1 MASDPIGNL
10 VGACVGYA
18 KSASAAASE
27 VGNAVVNA
35 GADLVNR
42 KTEDLDDIRKA
53 AKSGNLGAVYL
64 ETMEAFSAG
73 ESVKDSLG
81 ALGLLPDDNKLVG
94 EMVSGLVNYVS
105 GNPIAAAKDAFDIFS
120 ELSKAPARP
129 GAPGLPGLTVPT
141 PSKDIKQFPAAPTHY
156 PNLPNLKPR
165 QPQSALD
172 AIMAMQKAIMEEL
185 KKLVGSGQ
193 SLAPS
198 SGTTPP
204 VARHAPEDMH
214 VELPDNLRGEIDKHP
229 GRTGGPVIGRPIDE
243 VSFEEIFAD
252 KSLAFEDLIFLFML
266 KMNSELKNQMKEK
279 MEEAAAAG
287 EAGEAGKQGGAAK
300 AGSAAGS
307 GSAGGGGSITDV
319 FTKGLPALGD
329 LFSNPETLK
338 GLATGALDI
347 AKVAAPVVLPLLGA
361 AIGTVAPGVG
371 NFIGGLAGGVGGMAL
386 SVGMDL
392 LKGAIEGGA
401 FDGLLEGAM
410 GMAQGGGAEGA
421 ARPGAKGGATTGGAA
436 KGGKGAEGGDG
447 ADGAKKKDRDLI
459 MAELQ
464 QLQNKMS
471 EFQQAMSNVLKAQH
485 DTAMN
490 AIGNLR

>member
-1 MASDPIGNL
+1 MAADPVGNL
-10 VGACVGYA
+10 VGACLGYV

-42 KTEDLDDIRKA
+42 KAEDLDDIHKA

-64 ETMEAFSAG
+64 ETVEAFSAG

-81 ALGLLPDDNKLVG
+81 ALGLLPNDNKLVG

-105 GNPIAAAKDAFDIFS
+105 GNPIAAAKDAFDIFN
-120 ELSKAPARP
+120 ELSKAPAKP
-129 GAPGLPGLTVPT
+129 GAPGLQGLTVPT

-156 PNLPNLKPR
+156 PTIPNLKPR

-172 AIMAMQKAIMEEL
+172 TIIGLQNAILEQL
-185 KKLVGSGQ
+185 KKLVESGQ

-214 VELPDNLRGEIDKHP
+214 VELPGNLRGEIDHHP
-229 GRTGGPVIGRPIDE
+229 GRTGGPVMGRPIDE

-287 EAGEAGKQGGAAK
+287 EAEKQGGAAK
-300 AGSAAGS
+300 AGKAGGGAAG
-307 GSAGGGGSITDV
+307 AGGGGGAGDITDV
-319 FTKGLPALGD
+319 FTKGLPALTE

-338 GLATGALDI
+338 GLAAGGLDL
-347 AKVAAPVVLPLLGA
+347 AKVLAPVVLPLLGT
-361 AIGTVAPGVG
+361 AIGTVVPGLG
-371 NFIGGLAGGVGGMAL
+371 NVIGGLAGGAGGMAL

-392 LKGAIEGGA
+392 LKGAIQGGA
-401 FDGLLEGAM
+401 FDGLLEGAV
-410 GMAQGGGAEGA
+410 GMAQGGGAA
-421 ARPGAKGGATTGGAA
+421 GGAA
-436 KGGKGAEGGDG
+436 KGGAATGAAAKGGDG
-447 ADGAKKKDRDLI
+447 AEGAKKKDRDLI